1 MSHPVRPR
9 FADYLILR
17 ARRLV
22 QAGLHAL
29 LLAITLASFGATAQT
44 CLTAESE
51 SNNTDAT
58 ADTGVCSGTP
68 ISGRI
73 STGSDV
79 DWYRLDVTGAGTLTI
94 SLAHASGVDFDWY
107 LYPATGAY
115 VAYGGTSNNPET
127 GSYSVSAAGTYYL
140 RVRRYTGTGNYTL
153 TVTGPLPGSGGGGG
167 GTPPPVSWPCTLPS
181 GVNLGR
187 TGSATDV
194 SPATSG
200 GFVLMGGG
208 TDVDNALRWMIG
220 KSGGGDVVVL
230 RSTGTNAYNSYI
242 YGLGT
247 VNSVTTLLVD
257 STTEGDNACVAE
269 YIRRAEML
277 FIAGGDQQN
286 YITYFK
292 GRAVGNAINHLVNTK
307 RAPVGGTSA
316 GMAILGQYVHPGG
329 APNDTTVLSNPTAA
343 AITNNF
349 ISSTI
354 LANTV
359 TDTHFSQRTR
369 EARLMAF
376 MASTMYNFGVSWQ
389 NVRGIACDE
398 ATAYA
403 LEPDG
408 TGKVF
413 GANDCFFARPT
424 GAPERLTAGQSLT
437 WDLNNQALQVFVVR
451 GTANATN
458 TFNFANFTS
467 INAAIEYW
475 SSDNGVFTMQ

>member
-1 MSHPVRPR
+1 MSHPVCPPP
-9 FADYLILR
+9 ADYLILR
-17 ARRLV
+17 ARRVIQTVLR
-22 QAGLHAL
+22 GW
-29 LLAITLASFGATAQT
+29 LLAIMLASLGATAQT

-51 SNNTDAT
+51 SNNTDST

-73 STGSDV
+73 SSGSDV
-79 DWYRLDVTGAGTLTI
+79 DWYRLDVTGAGTLSI
-94 SLAHASGVDFDWY
+94 SLAHGSNVDLDWY

-115 VAYGGTSNNPET
+115 VARGSTSNNPET
-127 GSYSVSAAGTYYL
+127 GSYSVSAAGTYYV
-140 RVRRYTGTGNYTL
+140 RVRRYSGTGDYTL
-153 TVTGPLPGSGGGGG
+153 TVTGPLPGSG
-167 GTPPPVSWPCTLPS
+167 TPPPPVGWPCTLPS

-194 SPATSG
+194 SPTTSG

-269 YIRRAEML
+269 HIRRAEML

-292 GRAVGNAINHLVNTK
+292 GRAVGDAINHLVNTK

-329 APNDTTVLSNPTAA
+329 APNDATVLSNPTAV

-349 ISSTI
+349 INAAI

-369 EARLMAF
+369 EPRLMAF
-376 MASTMYNFGVSWQ
+376 MASTMHNFGVSWQ
-389 NVRGIACDE
+389 NVRGIGCDE

-413 GANDCFFARPT
+413 GTNFCFFARPT

-437 WDLNNQALQVFVVR
+437 WDLNNQALQVFAVR
-451 GTANATN
+451 GTTNASN
-458 TFNFANFTS
+458 TFNFSSFTS
-467 INAAIEYW
+467 NNATIEYW
-475 SSDNGVFTMQ
+475 SADNGVFTMQ

>member
-1 MSHPVRPR
+1 MSHPVRPHC
-9 FADYLILR
+9 ADYLILR
-17 ARRLV
+17 V
-22 QAGLHAL
+22 WHAL
-29 LLAITLASFGATAQT
+29 QSSFRTLLLVLTLTSLGAAAQT

-51 SNNTDAT
+51 SNNTDST

-68 ISGRI
+68 ITGRI
-73 STGSDV
+73 GSGSDV
-79 DWYRLDVTGAGTLTI
+79 DWYRLDVTGAGTLSV
-94 SLAHASGVDFDWY
+94 SLAHGNNVDFDWY

-127 GSYSVSAAGTYYL
+127 GSYTVSAAGTYYL
-140 RVRRYTGTGNYTL
+140 RVRRYSGTGDYTL
-153 TVTGPLPGSGGGGG
+153 TVTGPLAGG
-167 GTPPPVSWPCTLPS
+167 GTPPPPPPTSWPCTLPT

-200 GFVLMGGG
+200 GFLLMGGG

-257 STTEGDNACVAE
+257 STAEGDNACVAE
-269 YIRRAEML
+269 YIKRAEML
-277 FIAGGDQQN
+277 FMAGGDQQN
-286 YITYFK
+286 YINYFK
-292 GRAVGNAINHLVNTK
+292 GRAVGDAINHLVNTK
-307 RAPVGGTSA
+307 RAPIGGTSA

-329 APNDTTVLSNPTAA
+329 APNDATVLQNPTAV

-349 ISSTI
+349 VNAAI

-369 EARLMAF
+369 EPRLMAF
-376 MASTMYNFGVSWQ
+376 MASTMFNFGVGWQ
-389 NVRGIACDE
+389 NNRGIGCDE

-413 GANDCFFARPT
+413 GTNYCFFARAT
-424 GAPERLTAGQSLT
+424 GAPERLASGQSLT
-437 WDLNNQALQVFVVR
+437 WDLNNQALQVFAVR
-451 GTANATN
+451 GTATASN
-458 TFNFANFTS
+458 TFNFASFTS
-467 INAAIEYW
+467 NNATIEYW